1 MLQARLEIT
10 DLEGLSISLGKKLS
24 CKMRGKLEIG
34 VFVAI
39 ANDLI
44 LTLQGKGLQAVIN
57 GNEAEMDETGLE
69 AAGKGNGGKSAVF
82 NVKDSHFIRFT
93 KLIIMVA
100 ADEGIGNFY

>member
-57 GNEAEMDETGLE
+57 GNEAEMDETSLE

-100 ADEGIGNFY
+100 VDEGIGNFY